1 MRQSVDVIKRCEQF
15 DKSPCHNGFM
25 VSQQLGYTSH
35 SEPSDFGVTRILL
48 FGSLAKGKF
57 NAGSDIDLAV
67 ADLPPDL
74 LFLAIA
80 RAGKLSEFPIDLKP
94 LDALSEHF
102 LRWIMESGEE
112 I

>member
-1 MRQSVDVIKRCEQF
+1 
-15 DKSPCHNGFM
+15 M

-102 LRWIMESGEE
+102 LRRIMESGEE